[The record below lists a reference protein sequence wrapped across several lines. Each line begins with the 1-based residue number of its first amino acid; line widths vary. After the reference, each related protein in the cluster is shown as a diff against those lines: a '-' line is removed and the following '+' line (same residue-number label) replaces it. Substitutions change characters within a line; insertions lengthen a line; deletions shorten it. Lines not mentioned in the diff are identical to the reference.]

1 MGVRFVERP
10 HQYQLGKTD
19 DMVRRFVARAADCP
33 EDAARAAAQVLG
45 GSVGVEPQRPGVAAA
60 PSASLPMPMGDPVSG
75 PRKWLRSATSIF
87 SSRGHSVMAPL
98 PQPPRPAAGE
108 PRDARDGRDAP
119 PREARVAQKG
129 RKLDGPVPLS
139 EFARRGK
146 SNNHSHSGFG
156 RRDSLSAGERT
167 RILRMLRDEGGRLA
181 DEESQVF
188 IGAAP
193 GDSGAHDY
201 DFDFDDDSPPAI
213 PVQPPIVRPD
223 VPARPA
229 VVVGLA
235 QAQAARASQK
245 RGSEKISAPRPTAAA
260 AAPPP
265 PPQLPPPPPPP
276 GARSRQMQAVAPTGA
291 PSMTSAAPSATGA
304 VPTQLR
310 RPPPAPFADEP
321 TRQVDDELLN
331 ALRNAP
337 TAKPAPRPTL
347 PRPSAIQPAAGRPSA
362 IQPAAGRP
370 SAIQPAPGRPG
381 GKAPLPRP
389 SGIQAAPDEP
399 TRLSHVGSIG
409 PGADDELGIDHELD
423 PALDHE
429 IDHGIDELTRPAD
442 DFPPRFLA
450 VAPTTEPGMEG
461 SFEDH
466 RDSDEA
472 TRMAAIERA
481 RRHGPSHDER
491 TRAVNIR
498 NDPSIS
504 DIDWDLD

>member
-1 MGVRFVERP
+1 
-10 HQYQLGKTD
+10 
-19 DMVRRFVARAADCP
+19 
-33 EDAARAAAQVLG
+33 
-45 GSVGVEPQRPGVAAA
+45 
-60 PSASLPMPMGDPVSG
+60 
-75 PRKWLRSATSIF
+75 
-87 SSRGHSVMAPL
+87 
-98 PQPPRPAAGE
+98 
-108 PRDARDGRDAP
+108 
-119 PREARVAQKG
+119 
-129 RKLDGPVPLS
+129 
-139 EFARRGK
+139 
-146 SNNHSHSGFG
+146 
-156 RRDSLSAGERT
+156 
-167 RILRMLRDEGGRLA
+167 
-181 DEESQVF
+181 VF

-193 GDSGAHDY
+193 ASGAHDY

-245 RGSEKISAPRPTAAA
+245 RASEKISAPPRATAAQA

-265 PPQLPPPPPPP
+265 QLPPPPPPPP
-276 GARSRQMQAVAPTGA
+276 GARSRQMPAVVPSAA
-291 PSMTSAAPSATGA
+291 PSMTGTAPVPTGA

-337 TAKPAPRPTL
+337 TAKPAPRPAL
-347 PRPSAIQPAAGRPSA
+347 PRPSPSTIQAAAGRPSA
-362 IQPAAGRP
+362 IQAAAGRP
-370 SAIQPAPGRPG
+370 SAIQAAAGRPS

-389 SGIQAAPDEP
+389 SVIKAAPDEP
-399 TRLSHVGSIG
+399 TRLAHVGSLG
-409 PGADDELGIDHELD
+409 PGHPPDDDLGIDREIDH
-423 PALDHE
+423 ALAHG

-450 VAPTTEPGMEG
+450 SAPTTEPGMEA
-461 SFEDH
+461 SFDDH
-466 RDSDEA
+466 RDPEEA
-472 TRMAAIERA
+472 TRTSHIEGIAAKERP
-481 RRHGPSHDER
+481 RHHGPSHDER